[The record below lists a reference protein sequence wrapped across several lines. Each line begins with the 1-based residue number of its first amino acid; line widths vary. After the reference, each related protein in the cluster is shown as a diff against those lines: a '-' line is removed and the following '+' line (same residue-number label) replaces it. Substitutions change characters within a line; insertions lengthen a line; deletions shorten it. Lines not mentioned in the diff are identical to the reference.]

1 MSVPN
6 TTYRVLVEK
15 LGDSNPSTFVG
26 NDGEVFYD
34 PNNPELKLSD
44 GTTPGGVSIGGGGG
58 TTGALTINDIED
70 NSYTLQLSD
79 AGKAILGY
87 DTNITIPSDGD
98 VDFPIGTII
107 TLIVSSDNVVILSGG
122 GESGSS
128 VILAGTEGNSS
139 VAWGIPRYNIA
150 TLIKVVA
157 NGWLLSG
164 PGIYNDD

>member
-1 MSVPN
+1 MTVPN

-15 LGDSNPSTFVG
+15 LGDSDPSQFIG
-26 NDGEVFYD
+26 NEGEIFYD
-34 PNNPELKLSD
+34 PNNPELKLSN
-44 GTTPGGVSIGGGGG
+44 GTTLGGISIGGGG
-58 TTGALTINDIED
+58 TTGVLTINDIED

-87 DTNITIPSDGD
+87 DTNITIPSDDD

-107 TLIVSSDNVVILSGG
+107 TLIVSSDDVVILSGG
-122 GESGSS
+122 GEGGSS

-139 VAWGIPRYNIA
+139 VIWGIPRYNIA
-150 TLIKVVA
+150 TLIKVIA

-164 PGIYNDD
+164 PGIYNAD

>member
-1 MSVPN
+1 MSIPN

-15 LGDSNPSTFVG
+15 LGDSDPSQFVG
-26 NDGEVFYD
+26 NEGEVFYD

-44 GTTPGGVSIGGGGG
+44 GTTVGGVSVGGGGS
-58 TTGALTINDIED
+58 TGALTINDIED

-87 DTNITIPSDGD
+87 DTDITVPPDD
-98 VDFPIGTII
+98 EVDFPIGTII
-107 TLIVSSDNVVILSGG
+107 TLIVSSDNVEIATDGLA
-122 GESGSS
+122 S

-139 VAWGIPRYNIA
+139 VSWIIPSYNIA
-150 TLIKVVA
+150 TLIKVQA

-164 PGIYNDD
+164 PGIFNGD